1 MNQNITLATLAA
13 LVTCFLAILV
23 AVSLNPALVDKMTA
37 LGAGVVLGGLLG
49 FLSNGGSPN
58 VKPPVSLL
66 PDQTKE

>member
-13 LVTCFLAILV
+13 LVTCFLAILI

-58 VKPPVSLL
+58 KTAPISA